1 MNTLIWLSTY
11 QAAERAGR
19 NDQTVRRACES
30 GELHGAQRKA
40 RGTWRIHVD
49 CLDAWVLGMPCPHEK
64 PTSKS
69 A

>member
-1 MNTLIWLSTY
+1 MNQLIWLTTY
-11 QAAERAGR
+11 QAAERASR

-30 GELHGAQRKA
+30 GELHGNQPRP

-49 CLDAWVLGMPCPHEK
+49 CLDAWVLGIACPHAK
-64 PTSKS
+64 PASKT